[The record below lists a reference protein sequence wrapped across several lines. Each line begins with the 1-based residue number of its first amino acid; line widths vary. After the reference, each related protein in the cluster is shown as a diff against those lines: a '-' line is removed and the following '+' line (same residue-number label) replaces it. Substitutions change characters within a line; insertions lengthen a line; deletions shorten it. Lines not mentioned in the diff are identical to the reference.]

1 LVEKKHFSRPKA
13 LCDAVTH
20 YCAGC
25 THGTAHRLVAEAI
38 DHFGIAERTVGVAP
52 AGCSVMLYKYFN
64 VDTIEA
70 AHGRALA
77 VGTGIKRARPDL
89 FVFTYQGD
97 GDLASIGLCET
108 MHAANRGEGITVVYV
123 NNAVYGMT
131 GGQMAPTTLLGQ
143 RTTTTPAGRSVASEG
158 FPLKMAEMIATL
170 EGVTYS
176 ERVALFDTKQIRRAK
191 KAIFHAFEIQ
201 LEYNGF
207 GFVEILSACPT
218 NLKLSPAKAQRWV
231 EEVMCATFPLGRFKD
246 AVPEVA
252 PASEHQGVAHA
263 L

>member
-1 LVEKKHFSRPKA
+1 MAKKVFSRPDA

-38 DHFGIAERTVGVAP
+38 DHFGVADRAVGVAP

-77 VGTGIKRARPDL
+77 TGTGIKRARPDL

-108 MHAANRGEGITVVYV
+108 MHAANRGEGITVIYV

-143 RTTTTPAGRSVASEG
+143 RTTTTPAGRNIGNEG
-158 FPLKMAEMIATL
+158 YPLRMAELLATL
-170 EGVTYS
+170 DGVRYS
-176 ERVALFDTKQIRRAK
+176 ERVALFDAKQIRRAR
-191 KAIFHAFEIQ
+191 KAIFHAFETQ
-201 LEYNGF
+201 LEHNGF
-207 GFVEILSACPT
+207 GFVEVLSACPT
-218 NLKLSPAKAQRWV
+218 NLKMSPAKAQRWV
-231 EEVMCATFPLGRFKD
+231 EEVMCATYPLGVFKD
-246 AVPEVA
+246 LETVPSPMPQPEE
-252 PASEHQGVAHA
+252 SLHA